1 MRLYRNFLPNTSV
14 SAPSGTRKNI
24 PRLSPSKFLRHFAGT
39 PWTLSCVWF
48 QKTIQMQCRW
58 FAASS
63 EVAKTAFGHSQKHT
77 AAIPLKVPSSLC
89 GDPVDI
95 ILRVVSKNNSN
106 AVPVVCR
113 LFRGGKNRLRA
124 LAKTYRGSSLHF
136 AAAPFFPPRSLAFT
150 QAQATATAE
159 TPHGDEMKRTAARAV
174 LARWCRWWGSNP
186 HGVSTSGF

>member
-1 MRLYRNFLPNTSV
+1 M
-14 SAPSGTRKNI
+14 
-24 PRLSPSKFLRHFAGT
+24 
-39 PWTLSCVWF
+39 
-48 QKTIQMQCRW
+48 QKAIQMQCRW

-106 AVPVVCR
+106 AAPVVCR

-124 LAKTYRGSSLHF
+124 LANTYRGYPPQSSLVTLRGPRGHYPACGFKKQFKCSAGGLPPLLRWQKPPSGTRKNIPRLFFAFRGCAVFSAALPHF
-136 AAAPFFPPRSLAFT
+136 YASASD
-150 QAQATATAE
+150 
-159 TPHGDEMKRTAARAV
+159 GD
-174 LARWCRWWGSNP
+174 GGN
-186 HGVSTSGF
+186 TSR

>member
-14 SAPSGTRKNI
+14 SAPSGTRKNRKQDVHRSPRLHNCLRFSAALPRFYASANGFDHNIFASKCKKQFKCSAGGLPPLPRWQKPPSGTRKNI

-77 AAIPLKVPSSLC
+77 AALLC
-89 GDPVDI
+89 I
-95 ILRVVSKNNSN
+95 S
-106 AVPVVCR
+106 
-113 LFRGGKNRLRA
+113 RLRRFFRRA
-124 LAKTYRGSSLHF
+124 PSLL
-136 AAAPFFPPRSLAFT
+136 R
-150 QAQATATAE
+150 
-159 TPHGDEMKRTAARAV
+159 KRKRRRRRKHLTV
-174 LARWCRWWGSNP
+174 
-186 HGVSTSGF
+186 TK